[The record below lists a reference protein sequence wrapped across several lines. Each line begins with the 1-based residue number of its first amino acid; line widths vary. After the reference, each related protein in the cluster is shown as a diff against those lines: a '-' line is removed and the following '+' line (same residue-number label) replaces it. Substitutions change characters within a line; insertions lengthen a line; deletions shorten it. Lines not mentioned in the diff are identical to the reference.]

1 MSQAAGARRGEG
13 PGNRMTAWLLA
24 AAVAVL
30 LAIPFLAVTFPPITD
45 LAQQTAQIRLFVDAV
60 TNPET
65 PYRVQWLNPNGLSYL
80 VLGGSW
86 ALFPPLAAGRL
97 AMLGIGLLWVA
108 AIFTLARRRGRPLS
122 AAVLASLFFFNH
134 VVVWGFYGFAI
145 GLPVFVL
152 WLLTTSR
159 DPERSPR
166 ADLLLHAGGGLLLYL
181 AHALWFAAG
190 GLWLV
195 VWGLVARWPLRAW
208 VRRLGSQVPVVA
220 LGLAWFLRVSETSF
234 STPALWRTLA
244 WDRLTPKELVEAML
258 GGIQG
263 PLEGTVLMVVLGW
276 VVLALVGGRLP
287 GQARPVG
294 EASPRADRMLLTA
307 AVLFAVL
314 YLLLPDKYTSTIQ
327 FAQRWLPAAAVFAV
341 LAVPPLPVRP
351 LLARLSALVLL
362 AAFSLGVAATW
373 IGFEREEMAGLEESL
388 AALPEGSR
396 VLGLSF
402 LKSSPRIYGAPFIQT
417 FAYAQVVKGAEL
429 NFTFALF
436 PSSLVVYDEIP
447 ERPWAEGLEWF
458 PENASGADLA
468 YFDHVLASGSQP
480 THQAIAARPE
490 LVPVQNRGV
499 WRLYRVTPSAAP
511 GPTGAHGRLPGAA
524 DRRSGS

>member
-1 MSQAAGARRGEG
+1 MSQTAGARRGEG
-13 PGNRMTAWLLA
+13 PRNRWTAWLLA

-30 LAIPFLAVTFPPITD
+30 LAIPFLVVTFPPITD

-60 TNPET
+60 THPET

-80 VLGGSW
+80 VLGLSW

-97 AMLGIGLLWVA
+97 AMLGIGLSWVA
-108 AIFTLARRRGRPLS
+108 ALFLLARRRGRPLS
-122 AAVLASLFFFNH
+122 AVVLASLFFFNH
-134 VVVWGFYGFAI
+134 VVVWGFYSFAI

-152 WLLTTSR
+152 WLLLTSR

-190 GLWLV
+190 GSWLV
-195 VWGLVARWPLRAW
+195 VWGLVSRWPPGVW

-220 LGLAWFLRVSETSF
+220 LGVAWFLRVSETSF
-234 STPALWRTLA
+234 STPALWRTLP
-244 WDRLTPKELVEAML
+244 WQRLAPSELREAVL

-263 PLEGTVLMVVLGW
+263 PLEGIVLLVVLGW
-276 VVLALVGGRLP
+276 LLLALVGGRLP
-287 GQARPVG
+287 GPARREG
-294 EASPRADRMLLTA
+294 SPGVDRMLLAA
-307 AVLFAVL
+307 AVLFALL

-327 FAQRWLPAAAVFAV
+327 FAQRWLPAAAAFAV
-341 LAVPPLPVRP
+341 LAAPPLPVRP
-351 LLARLSALVLL
+351 LLARASALVLL
-362 AAFSLGVAATW
+362 AAFSFGVAATW
-373 IGFEREEMAGLEESL
+373 IGFEREELAGLEASL
-388 AALPEGSR
+388 EALPEGSR

-417 FAYAQVVKGAEL
+417 FAYAQVAKGAEL

-436 PSSLVVYDEIP
+436 PSSLVVYDEVP

-458 PENASGADLA
+458 PENASGPDLA
-468 YFDHVLASGSQP
+468 YFDYVLASGSQP

-490 LVPVQNRGV
+490 LVPVQDQGA
-499 WRLYRVTPSAAP
+499 WRLYRVVSPPPPA
-511 GPTGAHGRLPGAA
+511 GR
-524 DRRSGS
+524 